1 MEARAPKATRTTMNT
16 VRSLTHLRSLVRG
29 EALLAAVVFLPARLP
44 AGPACL
50 SAGGDARLAAR
61 VDDPKPKQDAP
72 IPLPALEGNPNDP
85 HVEMKK
91 LFGKIERDLR
101 QIDQLL
107 ADASAGPGA
116 RSEARSKGAAQS
128 KDGAESKDGSAGGT
142 AKDAEA
148 AKAKSL
154 SAVEGIDKLLAS
166 SEERGKSVLES
177 IDRILELAQHDP
189 SSSSSSCEST
199 GGMCKSA
206 GNSKSDSKAKSGAGK
221 EQGKD
226 EKGGRSLLDR
236 QGGTTTE
243 REATPEGPE
252 SSSEEQGRKDSK
264 SGAKDAA
271 RENQTKNG
279 QKPSGNQ
286 SSKSP
291 AENAAADPNGDAK
304 SRDARGATADGD
316 KWGDLPVHVRDVF
329 RTQGGG
335 DLPAQ
340 YRDWIDA
347 YYRRMAKKAGS

>member
-1 MEARAPKATRTTMNT
+1 MNSIRPLT
-16 VRSLTHLRSLVRG
+16 HVRSLLRG
-29 EALLAAVVFLPARLP
+29 QALLAAIVILP
-44 AGPACL
+44 AGVQAA
-50 SAGGDARLAAR
+50 SAVR

-72 IPLPALEGNPNDP
+72 IPLPAVEGNPNDP

-107 ADASAGPGA
+107 ADASAGPGV
-116 RSEARSKGAAQS
+116 RGEARTKDASAAGAV
-128 KDGAESKDGSAGGT
+128 
-142 AKDAEA
+142 AKDADA
-148 AKAKSL
+148 AKAKSV

-189 SSSSSSCEST
+189 SSSSSSCESA

-221 EQGKD
+221 ESGKD
-226 EKGGRSLLDR
+226 DKGGRSLLDR

-252 SSSEEQGRKDSK
+252 SSSDEQGRKDPK
-264 SGAKDAA
+264 GGAKDAA
-271 RENQTKNG
+271 RENQAKNG

-304 SRDARGATADGD
+304 SRDAKNATADGD

-335 DLPAQ
+335 DMPAQ

>member
-1 MEARAPKATRTTMNT
+1 MTTH
-16 VRSLTHLRSLVRG
+16 RSLTHVRSLVRG
-29 EALLAAVVFLPARLP
+29 GALLAAVVFLPARIQ
-44 AGPACL
+44 AAT
-50 SAGGDARLAAR
+50 AVRL
-61 VDDPKPKQDAP
+61 DDPKPKQDAP
-72 IPLPALEGNPNDP
+72 IPLPAVGGDSSDP

-116 RSEARSKGAAQS
+116 RAGAATS
-128 KDGAESKDGSAGGT
+128 KDAASGAARDAAAGA
-142 AKDAEA
+142 AKDADA
-148 AKAKSL
+148 AKAKSV

-189 SSSSSSCEST
+189 SSSSSSCESA

-206 GNSKSDSKAKSGAGK
+206 GNSKSDSKSKGGAGK
-221 EQGKD
+221 EPGQD

-252 SSSEEQGRKDSK
+252 SEQQGKKDSK

-271 RENQTKNG
+271 HDNVAKNG
-279 QKPSGNQ
+279 PKPSGNQ

-291 AENAAADPNGDAK
+291 AENAAADANGDAK
-304 SRDARGATADGD
+304 SRDARNATADGD

-335 DLPAQ
+335 DMPAQ